1 MKHEHRRKKQ
11 TTEFIKLDSRSCEAC
26 WKCIS
31 VCPYEVIGKIDIIFH
46 KHSRISDPDKC
57 TGCMK
62 CVKVC
67 ECKAISPVV
76 KTLNIINHGTI
87 RKKEII

>member
-1 MKHEHRRKKQ
+1 MKHKPHHKKQ
-11 TTEFIKLDSRSCEAC
+11 ATEFVEINSRSCEAC

-31 VCPYEVIGKIDIIFH
+31 VCPNEVIGKIDIIFH
-46 KHSRISDPDKC
+46 KHSRISKPDKC

-67 ECKAISPVV
+67 EYKAISPADII
-76 KTLNIINHGTI
+76 LNTINHGT
-87 RKKEII
+87 RCKKETV